1 MISYIIGINFGH
13 NETTASYYDLQLN
26 CVENLILDEKSTS
39 TNKVESAVF
48 RNVKT
53 GEWQI
58 ARDLRDYNSPD
69 FARNFIVPV
78 NEMTYKTK
86 EAFTIFVKLVFVQ
99 ILKNQ
104 SFLCFN
110 EQTGERNF
118 EVYVSCPFGFVK
130 DEASQIR
137 VYKKFFT
144 DIIPIE
150 WIISDS
156 MATYFKIRKEKGLSE
171 SSVLLI
177 DIDSL
182 FINFVAYDENGKLT
196 YYNGYRHGN
205 SAIENL
211 IYDYF
216 EKNDADFNKA
226 KQEGETLCAR
236 SDISWSNC
244 VLNYIKQQ
252 KDDFY
257 DLELASLFLDL
268 SNRQICNANAKKRV
282 FDACGISKSNLEDE
296 ILAPYR
302 QTLLNDIN
310 DVKNSLL
317 YERIGMPNVVVLT
330 GRASRISWLLKLVKD
345 AFPDSCVYRDYDNMV
360 SVGLA
365 YYGVAIHKM
374 KPAME
379 ELKTA
384 IATVFHEFNV
394 QSYSTMFF
402 DYVISR
408 MQEFLEDEHMLE
420 NAKVNT
426 NKQKETIRLIKS

>member
-1 MISYIIGINFGH
+1 MISYIIGINFGCK
-13 NETTASYYDLQLN
+13 ETTASYYDLHSDW
-26 CVENLILDEKSTS
+26 VRNLILDDKDTS
-39 TNKVESAVF
+39 INKVESAVF
-48 RNVKT
+48 RNVRT

-58 ARDLRDYNSPD
+58 ARYRDYRSPD
-69 FARNFIVPV
+69 FVQNFIVPV
-78 NEMTYKTK
+78 NEMTPKKK
-86 EAFTIFVKLVFVQ
+86 EAFAIFAKLVFAQ

-118 EVYVSCPFGFVK
+118 EVYVSCPFGFLK
-130 DEASQIR
+130 DDASQIR
-137 VYKKFFT
+137 DYKKFFT
-144 DIIPIE
+144 GIIPIE

-156 MATYFKIRKEKGLSE
+156 MATYFKIKEERRLSK

-182 FINFVAYDENGKLT
+182 LINFVAYDENGKLT
-196 YYNGYRHGN
+196 YCNDYRHGN

-211 IYDYF
+211 IYEYF

-226 KQEGETLCAR
+226 KQEGEALCVR
-236 SDISWSNC
+236 SDISWRNC
-244 VLNYIKQQ
+244 VIDYIKRR
-252 KDDFY
+252 KECFY
-257 DLELASLFLDL
+257 DSELSSLYLDF
-268 SNRQICNANAKKRV
+268 SNRQLCNAKKRI
-282 FDACGISKSNLEDE
+282 FDSCEISKSKLEDE

-310 DVKNSLL
+310 DVKHCLAN
-317 YERIGMPNVVVLT
+317 EIIGVPEVVGLT
-330 GRASRISWLLKLVKD
+330 GGASRISWLLKLVKD

-374 KPAME
+374 KPVME

-394 QSYSTMFF
+394 QSYSTMFTG
-402 DYVISR
+402 YVISR

-420 NAKVNT
+420 YAKENT

>member
-26 CVENLILDEKSTS
+26 CVKNLIIDDKSTS
-39 TNKVESAVF
+39 TNKVESAIF

-58 ARDLRDYNSPD
+58 ARDFRDYNSPD

-78 NEMTYKTK
+78 NEMTHKAK
-86 EAFTIFVKLVFVQ
+86 EAFVIFVKLVFAQ

-137 VYKKFFT
+137 DYKKFFT
-144 DIIPIE
+144 GIIPIE

-156 MATYFKIRKEKGLSE
+156 MATYFKIKEQRGLSK

-196 YYNGYRHGN
+196 YCNDYRHGN

-211 IYDYF
+211 IYEYF

-226 KQEGETLCAR
+226 KQEGEALCAC
-236 SDISWSNC
+236 SDIS
-244 VLNYIKQQ
+244 
-252 KDDFY
+252 
-257 DLELASLFLDL
+257 
-268 SNRQICNANAKKRV
+268 
-282 FDACGISKSNLEDE
+282 
-296 ILAPYR
+296 
-302 QTLLNDIN
+302 
-310 DVKNSLL
+310 
-317 YERIGMPNVVVLT
+317 
-330 GRASRISWLLKLVKD
+330 
-345 AFPDSCVYRDYDNMV
+345 
-360 SVGLA
+360 
-365 YYGVAIHKM
+365 
-374 KPAME
+374 
-379 ELKTA
+379 
-384 IATVFHEFNV
+384 
-394 QSYSTMFF
+394 
-402 DYVISR
+402 
-408 MQEFLEDEHMLE
+408 
-420 NAKVNT
+420 
-426 NKQKETIRLIKS
+426 

>member
-26 CVENLILDEKSTS
+26 CVKNLILDDKSTS
-39 TNKVESAVF
+39 TNKVESAIF

-58 ARDLRDYNSPD
+58 ARDFRDCNSPD

-78 NEMTYKTK
+78 NEMTYYKTK
-86 EAFTIFVKLVFVQ
+86 EAFAIFVKLVFVQ

-118 EVYVSCPFGFVK
+118 EVYVSCSFGFVK

-137 VYKKFFT
+137 DYKKFFT
-144 DIIPIE
+144 GIIPIE

-156 MATYFKIRKEKGLSE
+156 MATYFKIKEERRLSK

-182 FINFVAYDENGKLT
+182 LINFVAYDENGKLT
-196 YYNGYRHGN
+196 YCNDYRHGN

-211 IYDYF
+211 IYEYF

-226 KQEGETLCAR
+226 KQEGEALCAR
-236 SDISWSNC
+236 SDISWRNC
-244 VLNYIKQQ
+244 VIDYIKRQ
-252 KDDFY
+252 KDGFY
-257 DLELASLFLDL
+257 DMELSSLFLDL
-268 SNRQICNANAKKRV
+268 SNRQICNANAKERV
-282 FDACGISKSNLEDE
+282 FDCFEILKGKLEIV

-310 DVKNSLL
+310 DVKHCLAN
-317 YERIGMPNVVVLT
+317 EIIGMPEVVVLT
-330 GRASRISWLLKLVKD
+330 GAASHMPWLLRLVKES
-345 AFPDSCVYRDYDNMV
+345 FPDSCVYRENMI

-365 YYGVAIHKM
+365 YYGEAIHKM

-384 IATVFHEFNV
+384 IATVFHEFNL
-394 QSYSTMFF
+394 QSYSTMFT

-420 NAKVNT
+420 YAKENT
-426 NKQKETIRLIKS
+426 NKQKETIRLIKN

>member
-26 CVENLILDEKSTS
+26 CVKNLILDDKSTS
-39 TNKVESAVF
+39 TNKVESAIF

-58 ARDLRDYNSPD
+58 ARDFRDCNSPD

-78 NEMTYKTK
+78 NEMTYYKTK
-86 EAFTIFVKLVFVQ
+86 EAFAIFVKLVFVQ

-137 VYKKFFT
+137 DYKKFFT
-144 DIIPIE
+144 GIIPIE

-156 MATYFKIRKEKGLSE
+156 MATYFKIKEERSLSK

-182 FINFVAYDENGKLT
+182 LINFVAYDENGKLT
-196 YYNGYRHGN
+196 YCNDYRHGN

-211 IYDYF
+211 IYEYF

-226 KQEGETLCAR
+226 KQEGEALCAR
-236 SDISWSNC
+236 SDISWRNC
-244 VLNYIKQQ
+244 VIDYIKRQ
-252 KDDFY
+252 KDGFY
-257 DLELASLFLDL
+257 DMELSSLFLDL
-268 SNRQICNANAKKRV
+268 SNRQICNANAKERV
-282 FDACGISKSNLEDE
+282 FDCFEILKGKLEIV

-310 DVKNSLL
+310 DVKHCLAN
-317 YERIGMPNVVVLT
+317 EIIGMPEVVVLT
-330 GRASRISWLLKLVKD
+330 GAASHMPWLLRLVKES
-345 AFPDSCVYRDYDNMV
+345 FPDSCVYRENMI

-365 YYGVAIHKM
+365 YYGEAIHKM

-384 IATVFHEFNV
+384 IATVFHEFNL
-394 QSYSTMFF
+394 QSYSTMFT
-402 DYVISR
+402 DYEISR

-420 NAKVNT
+420 YAKENT
-426 NKQKETIRLIKS
+426 NKQKETIRLIKN

>member
-26 CVENLILDEKSTS
+26 CVKNLILDDKSTS
-39 TNKVESAVF
+39 TNKVASAIF

-58 ARDLRDYNSPD
+58 ARDFRDCNSPD

-78 NEMTYKTK
+78 NEMTYYKTK
-86 EAFTIFVKLVFVQ
+86 EAFAIFVKLVFVQ

-137 VYKKFFT
+137 DYKKFFT
-144 DIIPIE
+144 GIIPIE

-156 MATYFKIRKEKGLSE
+156 MATYFKIKEERRLSK

-182 FINFVAYDENGKLT
+182 LINFVAYDENGKLT
-196 YYNGYRHGN
+196 YCNDYRHGN

-211 IYDYF
+211 IYEYF

-226 KQEGETLCAR
+226 KQEGEALCAR
-236 SDISWSNC
+236 SDISWRNC
-244 VLNYIKQQ
+244 VIDYIKRQ
-252 KDDFY
+252 KDGFY
-257 DLELASLFLDL
+257 DMELSSLFLDL
-268 SNRQICNANAKKRV
+268 SNRQICNANAKERV
-282 FDACGISKSNLEDE
+282 FDCFEILKGKLEIV

-310 DVKNSLL
+310 DVKHCLAN
-317 YERIGMPNVVVLT
+317 EIIGMPEVVVLT
-330 GRASRISWLLKLVKD
+330 GAASHMPWLLRLVKES
-345 AFPDSCVYRDYDNMV
+345 FPDSCVYRENMI

-365 YYGVAIHKM
+365 YYGEAIHKM

-384 IATVFHEFNV
+384 IATVFHEFNL
-394 QSYSTMFF
+394 QSYSTMFT

-420 NAKVNT
+420 YAKENT
-426 NKQKETIRLIKS
+426 NKQKETIRLIKN

>member
-26 CVENLILDEKSTS
+26 CVKNLILDDKSTS
-39 TNKVESAVF
+39 TNKVESAIF

-58 ARDLRDYNSPD
+58 ARDFRDCNSPD

-78 NEMTYKTK
+78 NEMTYYKTK
-86 EAFTIFVKLVFVQ
+86 EAFAIFVKLVFVQ

-137 VYKKFFT
+137 DYKKFFT
-144 DIIPIE
+144 GIIPIE

-156 MATYFKIRKEKGLSE
+156 MATYFKIKEERRLSK

-182 FINFVAYDENGKLT
+182 LINFVAYDENGKLT
-196 YYNGYRHGN
+196 YCNDYRHGN

-211 IYDYF
+211 IYEYF

-226 KQEGETLCAR
+226 KQEGEALCAR
-236 SDISWSNC
+236 SDISWRNC
-244 VLNYIKQQ
+244 VIDYIKRQ
-252 KDDFY
+252 KDGFY
-257 DLELASLFLDL
+257 DMELSSLFLDL
-268 SNRQICNANAKKRV
+268 SNRQICNANAKERV
-282 FDACGISKSNLEDE
+282 FDCFEILKGKLEIV

-310 DVKNSLL
+310 DVKHCLAN
-317 YERIGMPNVVVLT
+317 EIIGMPEVVVLT
-330 GRASRISWLLKLVKD
+330 GAASHMPWLLRLVKES
-345 AFPDSCVYRDYDNMV
+345 FPDSCVYRENMI

-365 YYGVAIHKM
+365 YYGEAIHKM

-384 IATVFHEFNV
+384 IATVFHEFNL
-394 QSYSTMFF
+394 QSYSTMFT

-420 NAKVNT
+420 YAKENT
-426 NKQKETIRLIKS
+426 NKQKETIRLIKN

>member
-26 CVENLILDEKSTS
+26 CVKNLILDDKSTS
-39 TNKVESAVF
+39 TNKVESAIF

-58 ARDLRDYNSPD
+58 ARDFRDCNSPD

-78 NEMTYKTK
+78 NEMTYYKTK
-86 EAFTIFVKLVFVQ
+86 EAFAIFVKLVFVQ

-137 VYKKFFT
+137 DYKKFFT
-144 DIIPIE
+144 GIIPIE

-156 MATYFKIRKEKGLSE
+156 MATYFKIKEERSLSK

-182 FINFVAYDENGKLT
+182 LINFVAYDENGKLT
-196 YYNGYRHGN
+196 YCNDYRHGN

-211 IYDYF
+211 IYEYF

-226 KQEGETLCAR
+226 KQEGEALCAR
-236 SDISWSNC
+236 SDISWRNC
-244 VLNYIKQQ
+244 VIDYIKRQ
-252 KDDFY
+252 KDGFY
-257 DLELASLFLDL
+257 DMELSSLFLDL
-268 SNRQICNANAKKRV
+268 SNRQICNANAKERV
-282 FDACGISKSNLEDE
+282 FDCFEILKGKLEIV

-310 DVKNSLL
+310 DVKHCLAN
-317 YERIGMPNVVVLT
+317 EIIGMPEVVVLT
-330 GRASRISWLLKLVKD
+330 GAASHMPWLLRLVKES
-345 AFPDSCVYRDYDNMV
+345 FPDSCVYRENMI

-365 YYGVAIHKM
+365 YYGEAIHKM

-384 IATVFHEFNV
+384 IATVFHEFNL
-394 QSYSTMFF
+394 QSYSTMFT

-420 NAKVNT
+420 YAKENT
-426 NKQKETIRLIKS
+426 NKQKETIRLIKN

>member
-26 CVENLILDEKSTS
+26 CVKNLILDDKSTS
-39 TNKVESAVF
+39 TNKVESAIF

-58 ARDLRDYNSPD
+58 ARDFRDCNSPD

-78 NEMTYKTK
+78 NEMTYYKTK
-86 EAFTIFVKLVFVQ
+86 EAFAIFVKLVFVQ

-137 VYKKFFT
+137 DYKKFFT
-144 DIIPIE
+144 GIISIE

-156 MATYFKIRKEKGLSE
+156 MATYFKIKEERRLSK

-182 FINFVAYDENGKLT
+182 LINFVAYDENGKLT
-196 YYNGYRHGN
+196 YCNDYRHGN

-211 IYDYF
+211 IYEYF

-226 KQEGETLCAR
+226 KQEGEALCAR
-236 SDISWSNC
+236 SDISWRNC
-244 VLNYIKQQ
+244 VIDYIKRQ
-252 KDDFY
+252 KDGFY
-257 DLELASLFLDL
+257 DMELSSLFLDL
-268 SNRQICNANAKKRV
+268 SNRQICNANAKERV
-282 FDACGISKSNLEDE
+282 FDCFEILKGKLEIV

-310 DVKNSLL
+310 DVKHCLAN
-317 YERIGMPNVVVLT
+317 EIIGMPEVVVLT
-330 GRASRISWLLKLVKD
+330 GAASHMPWLLRLVKES
-345 AFPDSCVYRDYDNMV
+345 FPDSCVYRENMI

-365 YYGVAIHKM
+365 YYGEAIHKM

-384 IATVFHEFNV
+384 IATVFHEFNL
-394 QSYSTMFF
+394 QSYSTMFT

-420 NAKVNT
+420 YAKENT
-426 NKQKETIRLIKS
+426 NKQKETIRLIKN